1 MNWKLFSILLLVAL
15 ASIFIVQNAEVV
27 ELRFMFWK
35 VAMSRAL
42 MFVFILLTGIAVGW
56 LLHGHL
62 TRKHRH
68 EEQNL
73 PESYD

>member
-27 ELRFMFWK
+27 ELRFLFWK
-35 VAMSRAL
+35 VVMSRAL

-56 LLHGHL
+56 LLHSHL
-62 TRKHRH
+62 SRMQRDR
-68 EEQNL
+68 EQNL

>member
-27 ELRFMFWK
+27 ELRFLFWK

-42 MFVFILLTGIAVGW
+42 MFVFLMLAGIAVGW
-56 LLHGHL
+56 LLHGHISRRRQQKVD
-62 TRKHRH
+62 TT
-68 EEQNL
+68 
-73 PESYD
+73 PDTYD

>member
-27 ELRFMFWK
+27 ELRFLFWK
-35 VAMSRAL
+35 VVMSRAL
-42 MFVFILLTGIAVGW
+42 MFVFIMLTGIAVGW
-56 LLHGHL
+56 LLHSHMWHKQR
-62 TRKHRH
+62 RK
-68 EEQNL
+68 EQNL

>member
-15 ASIFIVQNAEVV
+15 ASIFIVQNAEIV
-27 ELRFMFWK
+27 ELRFLFWK
-35 VAMSRAL
+35 VAMSRSL

-56 LLHGHL
+56 LLHSHMW
-62 TRKHRH
+62 RKQRH
-68 EEQNL
+68 KEQNL